1 MKQVKTIVIFL
12 ILAAYFI
19 PATGV
24 MVFLHHCN
32 AMNTTEISLDGCN
45 SCCNISH
52 GKCKISGKTDLAVS
66 PGEGLIH
73 QTFLEKQSC
82 CKDIK
87 LFVKLIILHLSTF
100 LKDLTPQIAVLE
112 FDQELFSMLPE
123 VSDEIADVSCDSP
136 DPPIDEVILIT
147 SSFRL

>member
-1 MKQVKTIVIFL
+1 MKQVKTIAIFL
-12 ILAAYFI
+12 VLAAYLI
-19 PATGV
+19 PASGV

-32 AMNTTEISLDGCN
+32 AMNTTEISLDGSN

-52 GKCKISGKTDLAVS
+52 GTCMIPGKTDLAVLH
-66 PGEGLIH
+66 GEGLIH

-82 CKDIK
+82 CKDEK
-87 LFVKLIILHLSTF
+87 LFVKLSLLHLSTF
-100 LKDLTPQIAVLE
+100 VKDLTPQVAVLE

-123 VSDEIADVSCDSP
+123 ISDEIANIACDSP